1 MMMIIPGTLIREFN
15 IHTDQSDVK
24 RILEK
29 AFNTTVSFD
38 NYTDNKTV
46 YVLEVDNKIV
56 ATATLVIVNKFIH
69 NGSRMGLIEDVATD
83 ESTRG
88 KGYASLLIKELIEIS
103 KLFDCYKVILN
114 CDDSLLPFYEKNGF
128 MKSGSLMRINL

>member
-1 MMMIIPGTLIREFN
+1 MIREFN
-15 IHTDQSDVK
+15 ILTDGDDVK

-46 YVLEVDNKIV
+46 YVLEVDNKVV
-56 ATATLVIVNKFIH
+56 ATATLVVINKFIH

-83 ESTRG
+83 ELTRG
-88 KGYASLLIKELIEIS
+88 KGYASLIIKELIDKA
-103 KLFDCYKVILN
+103 KLIDCYKVILN
-114 CDDSLLPFYEKNGF
+114 CNDELVTFYEKSGF

>member
-1 MMMIIPGTLIREFN
+1 MIREFN
-15 IHTDQSDVK
+15 ILTDCDDVK

-29 AFNTTVSFD
+29 AFSTTVSFD

-46 YVLEVDNKIV
+46 YVLEVDNKVV
-56 ATATLVIVNKFIH
+56 ATATLVIINKFIH

-88 KGYASLLIKELIEIS
+88 KGYASLIIKELIDKS

-114 CDDSLLPFYEKNGF
+114 CDDKLVTFYEKNDF
-128 MKSGSLMRINL
+128 IKSGSLMRINL